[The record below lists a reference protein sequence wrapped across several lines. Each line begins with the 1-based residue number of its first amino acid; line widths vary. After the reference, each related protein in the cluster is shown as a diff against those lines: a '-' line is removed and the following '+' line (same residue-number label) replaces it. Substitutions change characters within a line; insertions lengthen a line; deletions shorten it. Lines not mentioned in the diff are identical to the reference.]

1 MHLWGVV
8 VIPLEAVAE
17 ALDAFPEWDE
27 NMRAE
32 VFHAFDV
39 APTNFW
45 EVKEEY
51 FTSEAHAAW
60 KRIRKYVLS
69 NTSVNRWAVTLE
81 ESSGY
86 ESAPTKDEILK
97 SLRRGAGMI

>member
-1 MHLWGVV
+1 M
-8 VIPLEAVAE
+8 IDLEEVAV

-39 APTNFW
+39 APDEPVTSF
-45 EVKEEY
+45 EGSKEY
-51 FTSEAHAAW
+51 FAGGAHAAW

-81 ESSGY
+81 EASGY

-97 SLRRGAGMI
+97 SLRRGAGMIR